1 MTFRGALFSS
11 DGALRAPW
19 RIVLFAL
26 ASGVCAVVALNVIVG
41 PLALLVTPLG
51 VTVDRTIWTLLLG
64 LVGGHVIMLEWIDR
78 RPWSYV
84 GLGRSA
90 ARPSVLGTGFVL
102 GAASIAVPVTL
113 LIGVH
118 WLDRVPSTTGS
129 WWGSAGRLSFFLLPA
144 ALWEELLSRGYLFAV
159 LKEKWGWR
167 ATLLFTSLAFGA
179 LHLNNPDADWR
190 SATLVALAG
199 VFLGAVLIVTRS
211 LYAAWMAHFA
221 WNWTMAVLFHTAV
234 SGFPMEAPNYKYV
247 DSGPDWATGGPWGPE
262 GGLAAGAGM
271 VGGLAYLFARRR
283 REES

>member
-1 MTFRGALFSS
+1 MTLRGALFSP

-26 ASGVCAVVALNVIVG
+26 ATSACGVIALNVIVG
-41 PLALLVTPLG
+41 PLALLVSPMG
-51 VTVDRTIWTLLLG
+51 VTVDRTIWTFLLAL
-64 LVGGHVIMLEWIDR
+64 LGGHVIMVKWIDP

-84 GLGRSA
+84 GLDRAA
-90 ARPSVLGTGFVL
+90 ARPRILTTGFVL
-102 GAASIAVPVTL
+102 GAASIALPVLL
-113 LIGVH
+113 LIGMH
-118 WLDRVPSTTGS
+118 WMGRVPNVGGS
-129 WWGSAGRLSFFLLPA
+129 WLGAAARLSFFLLPA
-144 ALWEELLSRGYLFAV
+144 ALWEELFSRGYGFAV
-159 LKEKWGWR
+159 LRQVWGWR
-167 ATLLFTSLAFGA
+167 AALLVTSLVFGA
-179 LHLNNPDADWR
+179 LHLNNPDADLR

-234 SGFPMEAPNYKYV
+234 SGFPLEAPNYKYV